1 MNREQ
6 LATTLLGAVSHA
18 DTAAFERDCEN
29 IVFLLRECD
38 IDLPCEKR
46 FFGEVLTDKI
56 QREVFDKRM
65 RFLAP
70 EVESE
75 SDCLGARLYAYTG
88 RYDFSHTCPYW
99 EDIISLG
106 IYGLW
111 ERLSRLLAAESDPE
125 KASFYRGCL
134 SVYEAALAMLERA
147 GEQALAAGQLEKAK
161 GLKHLAKG
169 APRNLFECLQTMIIY
184 YNLQH
189 TVEGTFLRV
198 LGRLDAL
205 LYPHFVAQG
214 EDAEAML
221 TDFIREIDTLRAP
234 ANIPFSIGGQGHSG
248 DYAHLPL
255 SFVLLD
261 IYGREKTTNTKLH
274 LLCGDKTPEALV
286 RRALEWIRA
295 GRNSIVF
302 MSTDTAVK
310 GLMALGA
317 AKEDAENYHVVGC
330 YECGAEGELTCSC
343 NARANL
349 AKAVEVTLCGGR
361 DMQTGEALVEGFGT
375 EYADF
380 EAFYAAFL
388 KVTEIFAERA
398 MEATNRW
405 ERVVPRLHTAPVM
418 SATYPS
424 ALAAG
429 GDLYGSFTAKYNN
442 SSLNLLGLATAV
454 DSLAA
459 IRYLVFEQRR
469 ITLDGLRE
477 ILNNNWAGAEPLRL
491 FAKNRCPKFGT
502 GDQATDALAVAL
514 IERISAIVNGRPN
527 VKGGVWRLGT
537 FSIDWRWSFGAH
549 TAATPDGRRC
559 GDPLSQNTS
568 ATFGAE
574 REGATAHLFSVSSF
588 PHVLTPNGSVA
599 DIDLHESAV
608 SGENGITAMRSALA
622 GYMAR
627 GGIAVQYNVL
637 NTEVL
642 KEARRNPDAY
652 PNLQVRLCGWNVLFS
667 SLSDEEKDEFIAR
680 AAAKEQ
686 A

>member
-1 MNREQ
+1 MNRNE
-6 LATTLLGAVSHA
+6 LAATLLGAVLDA
-18 DTAAFERDCEN
+18 DTAAFDRDCEN
-29 IVFLLRECD
+29 IVFLLRECE
-38 IDLPCEKR
+38 IDLPTEKR
-46 FFGEVLTDKI
+46 FFGELLTDKI
-56 QREVFDKRM
+56 QREVFDKRVKL
-65 RFLAP
+65 LAP
-70 EVESE
+70 EVETE
-75 SDCLGARLYAYTG
+75 ADRLGARLYAYTG
-88 RYDFSHTCPYW
+88 RYDFSHTCPFW
-99 EDIISLG
+99 EDILSLG
-106 IYGLW
+106 IFGLW
-111 ERLSRLLAAESDPE
+111 KRLSRLLAAETDPE
-125 KASFYRGCL
+125 RASFYRGCHA
-134 SVYEAALAMLERA
+134 VYGAALDMLKRS
-147 GEQALAAGQLEKAK
+147 GEQAQAAGQLEKAE

-198 LGRLDAL
+198 MGRLDAL

-214 EDAEAML
+214 EGAEEML
-221 TDFIREIDTLRAP
+221 VDFIREIDQLHAP

-274 LLCGDKTPEALV
+274 ILCGDKTPEALV
-286 RRALEWIRA
+286 RRALKWIRA

-310 GLMALGA
+310 GLVALGA
-317 AKEDAENYHVVGC
+317 QKEDAENYHVVGC

-361 DMQTGEALVEGFGT
+361 DMQTGEVLVEGIGT

-388 KVTEIFAERA
+388 KVAKTFAERA
-398 MEATNRW
+398 MEATNRR

-429 GDLYGSFTAKYNN
+429 GDLYGNFAAKYNN
-442 SSLNLLGLATAV
+442 SSLNLLGLGTAV
-454 DSLAA
+454 DALAA
-459 IRYLVFEQRR
+459 IRCLVFEQGK
-469 ITLDGLRE
+469 LSLGELCEVLKND
-477 ILNNNWAGAEPLRL
+477 WAGAEPLRL
-491 FAKNRCPKFGT
+491 FAKNRCPKYGT
-502 GDQATDALAVAL
+502 GHKATDALAVAL
-514 IERISAIVNGRPN
+514 IERIAATVNGKPN

-549 TAATPDGRRC
+549 TAATPDGRRA

-574 REGATAHLFSVSSF
+574 REGATAHLLSVSSF
-588 PHVLTPNGSVA
+588 PHTLTPNGSVA

-608 SGENGITAMRSALA
+608 SGENGITAMHSALC
-622 GYMAR
+622 GYFAR

-642 KEARRNPDAY
+642 KKARRNPDAY
-652 PNLQVRLCGWNVLFS
+652 PHLQVRLCGWNVLFS
-667 SLSDEEKDEFIAR
+667 SLSDKEKDEFIAR
-680 AAAKEQ
+680 AAAKEL
-686 A
+686 